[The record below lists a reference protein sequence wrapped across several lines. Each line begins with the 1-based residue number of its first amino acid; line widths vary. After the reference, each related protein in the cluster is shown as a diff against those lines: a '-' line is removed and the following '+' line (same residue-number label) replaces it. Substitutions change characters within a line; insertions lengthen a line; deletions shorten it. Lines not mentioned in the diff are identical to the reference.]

1 MTAAETPTLHR
12 TVRVPFAGHRAGRWP
27 LPHGQSNVFDWM
39 PHEGTGAVFVVHA
52 DLPAGRTVDDV
63 LDAAGALVSR
73 HEGLRTVY
81 EVGPGVERAQV
92 VSRSGHVEVTL
103 LELGPQARDRTWI
116 TDPPRPFDH
125 GADFPVRMAVTT
137 DAGVPVR
144 AVFEFSHTVADL
156 VGANIVLDEFVGLVA
171 SPADRTA
178 GGHADQHRADPPA
191 WQPADQAEYEQTPEA
206 RRRMTRTLDYWRR
219 QLETMP
225 PCLVSTP
232 ARREGEPEH
241 RLATLR
247 STPVAAALAEIAKR
261 ARVTPASV
269 LVTTTATLLC
279 WWTGTDRAMLEAL
292 YSNRALPRMQ
302 NFVGSIAQSA
312 LVPFAPAPS
321 FHETLRQTHLNI
333 FNAYQYAYFDATAV
347 EELVQSIGSQR
358 GCQRHR
364 DLVINDMSTSR
375 GGVFDGRAGVPV
387 RGTEV
392 ESGLETQ
399 TTGPVQL
406 VILATRPTVVV
417 GLTHDVRHVTTDE
430 AAELLWSMERI
441 LLTAAER
448 DIDYSMLG
456 DLVGLDRVMRG
467 DNWVEID
474 SAWIDLALSEQVLRE
489 ATGDPYA
496 RIVLR
501 NGPVGARS
509 LVGYAAPADP
519 RTGPRDVHR
528 AIMATL
534 GGRHGATAPDS
545 YVLCAHPPR
554 HPEDPAAWQAQPFRA
569 AGTGR

>member
-1 MTAAETPTLHR
+1 MTTVESSTAHR

-27 LPHGQSNVFDWM
+27 MPHGQSNVFDWM

-52 DLPAGRTVDDV
+52 DLPDGHTVDDV
-63 LDAAGALVSR
+63 LDAVGALVSR

-92 VSRSGHVEVTL
+92 VCRSGHVEVTL
-103 LELGPQARDRTWI
+103 LELGPQARERTWI

-125 GADFPVRMAVTT
+125 AADFPVRMAVAT

-144 AVFEFSHTVADL
+144 AVFEFSHTAADL
-156 VGANIVLDEFVGLVA
+156 VAANIVLDEFVGLVA
-171 SPADRTA
+171 SPADA
-178 GGHADQHRADPPA
+178 AAAPPV
-191 WQPADQAEYEQTPEA
+191 WQPADQAEYERTPEA
-206 RRRMTRTLDYWRR
+206 RRRMARTLDYWRR
-219 QLETMP
+219 QLHTLP

-232 ARREGEPEH
+232 ARRQGEPEH

-247 STPVAAALAEIAKR
+247 SAPVAAALAEIARR

-279 WWTGTDRAMLEAL
+279 WWTDTDRAMLEAL

-302 NFVGSIAQSA
+302 SFVGSIAQSA

-375 GGVFDGRAGVPV
+375 GGVFDGRAGAPV

-399 TTGPVQL
+399 ATGPVQL
-406 VILATRPTVVV
+406 VILRTRPTVVV

-441 LLTAAER
+441 LLTAAEG
-448 DIDYSMLG
+448 DIDYDRFG
-456 DLVGLDRVMRG
+456 DLVGLDRVERG

-474 SAWIDLALSEQVLRE
+474 SAWIDLAESERVLRE
-489 ATGDPYA
+489 ATGDPTA
-496 RIVLR
+496 RVVLR
-501 NGPVGARS
+501 DGPVGTRS

-519 RTGPRDVHR
+519 RVDPRDVHR

-554 HPEDPAAWQAQPFRA
+554 RPEDPAAWQAQPFRA

>member
-1 MTAAETPTLHR
+1 MTAVETSTAHR

-27 LPHGQSNVFDWM
+27 MPHGQSNVFDWM

-52 DLPAGRTVDDV
+52 DLPAGHTVDDV
-63 LDAAGALVSR
+63 LAAVGALVSR

-92 VSRSGHVEVTL
+92 VCRSGAVEVTL
-103 LELGPQARDRTWI
+103 LELGPQARGRTWI

-125 GADFPVRMAVTT
+125 GVDFPVRMAVAT

-144 AVFEFSHTVADL
+144 AVFEFSHTAADL
-156 VGANIVLDEFVGLVA
+156 VGANIVLDELVGLVA
-171 SPADRTA
+171 SPAGA
-178 GGHADQHRADPPA
+178 AAAPPA
-191 WQPADQAEYEQTPEA
+191 WQPADQAEHERTPEA

-232 ARREGEPEH
+232 ARRQGEPEH

-247 STPVAAALAEIAKR
+247 STPLAAALAEIARR

-269 LVTTTATLLC
+269 LVATTATLLC
-279 WWTGTDRAMLEAL
+279 WWTDTDRAMLEAL

-302 NFVGSIAQSA
+302 SFVGSIAQSA

-364 DLVINDMSTSR
+364 DLVINDMSTTR

-392 ESGLETQ
+392 ESGLATQ
-399 TTGPVQL
+399 TTGPAQL
-406 VILATRPTVVV
+406 VILRTRPTVVV

-441 LLTAAER
+441 LLTAAEG
-448 DIDYSMLG
+448 DIDYARFG
-456 DLVGLDRVMRG
+456 DLVGLDRVERG
-467 DNWVEID
+467 DTWVEID
-474 SAWIDLALSEQVLRE
+474 SAWIDLAESERVLRE
-489 ATGDPYA
+489 ATGDPTA
-496 RIVLR
+496 RVVLR
-501 NGPVGARS
+501 DGPVGTRS

-554 HPEDPAAWQAQPFRA
+554 RPEDPAAWQAQPFRA